1 LLQIEI
7 DVFHASIIL
16 KIALQSNSIFCH
28 DTDHSLIALRKQK
41 FRKFKMLKLN
51 RFFLGVLLVQSLM
64 AWAQNDK
71 PITIIVP
78 TAAGGGNDAM
88 ARTIGQKMSALM
100 GRSVV
105 VENKAGANGSL
116 AAEFVARANP
126 DGNTLMFGYVA
137 THSMNPALQKLRY
150 DPIKDFEA
158 IGRVGYSPTV
168 MVINTTVK
176 AKDVKDLI
184 KVMKEKPDAF
194 SFASAGNGTAPHFT
208 AELFKIA
215 TQTQP
220 LHIPYK
226 GSAPAI
232 TDTIGGQTQLMFPSL
247 FTALP
252 YIKSGKLNALAIAG
266 SKRSQ
271 VLPNVPTLKEQG
283 VDGVDVEQWYGF
295 FAPAKTPKD
304 VIAKLNQSLN
314 MALADPEII
323 KRIEGHGADVEA
335 STPEQLAELV
345 KNDLQKWKTVV
356 QRAKLQVD

>member
-1 LLQIEI
+1 
-7 DVFHASIIL
+7 
-16 KIALQSNSIFCH
+16 
-28 DTDHSLIALRKQK
+28 
-41 FRKFKMLKLN
+41 MLKLN
-51 RFFLGVLLVQSLM
+51 RFFLGILLVQSLV
-64 AWAQNDK
+64 AWAQTDK

-150 DPIKDFEA
+150 DPIKDFEP

>member
-1 LLQIEI
+1 LLQIKI
-7 DVFHASIIL
+7 DVFHAPIIL

-51 RFFLGVLLVQSLM
+51 RFFLGVLLVQSLV
-64 AWAQNDK
+64 AWAQTDK

-150 DPIKDFEA
+150 DPIKDFEP

-176 AKDVKDLI
+176 AKDVKELI

-220 LHIPYK
+220 VHIPYK

>member
-1 LLQIEI
+1 
-7 DVFHASIIL
+7 
-16 KIALQSNSIFCH
+16 
-28 DTDHSLIALRKQK
+28 
-41 FRKFKMLKLN
+41 
-51 RFFLGVLLVQSLM
+51 
-64 AWAQNDK
+64 
-71 PITIIVP
+71 
-78 TAAGGGNDAM
+78 
-88 ARTIGQKMSALM
+88 
-100 GRSVV
+100 
-105 VENKAGANGSL
+105 
-116 AAEFVARANP
+116 
-126 DGNTLMFGYVA
+126 
-137 THSMNPALQKLRY
+137 MNPALQKLRY

-356 QRAKLQVD
+356 QRAKLQAD

>member
-1 LLQIEI
+1 
-7 DVFHASIIL
+7 
-16 KIALQSNSIFCH
+16 
-28 DTDHSLIALRKQK
+28 
-41 FRKFKMLKLN
+41 
-51 RFFLGVLLVQSLM
+51 
-64 AWAQNDK
+64 
-71 PITIIVP
+71 
-78 TAAGGGNDAM
+78 
-88 ARTIGQKMSALM
+88 MSALM

-150 DPIKDFEA
+150 DPIKDFEP

-176 AKDVKDLI
+176 AKDVKELI

-220 LHIPYK
+220 VHIPYK

>member
-1 LLQIEI
+1 MI
-7 DVFHASIIL
+7 
-16 KIALQSNSIFCH
+16 
-28 DTDHSLIALRKQK
+28 
-41 FRKFKMLKLN
+41 KLN

-64 AWAQNDK
+64 AWAQTDK

-88 ARTIGQKMSALM
+88 ARTIGQKMSSLM

-105 VENKAGANGSL
+105 VENKAGANGAL